1 MKTVMAENF
10 PIALDADKIRRVR
23 EGIDETCRAIDKLAK
38 RRTFD
43 DSQAKEKAERMAFFE
58 SHLAKLQSWLS

>member
-23 EGIDETCRAIDKLAK
+23 EGVEETCRAIDKLSL

-43 DSQAKEKAERMAFFE
+43 DSQAKEKAERLAFLE
-58 SHLAKLQSWLS
+58 SHLAKLQNWLA